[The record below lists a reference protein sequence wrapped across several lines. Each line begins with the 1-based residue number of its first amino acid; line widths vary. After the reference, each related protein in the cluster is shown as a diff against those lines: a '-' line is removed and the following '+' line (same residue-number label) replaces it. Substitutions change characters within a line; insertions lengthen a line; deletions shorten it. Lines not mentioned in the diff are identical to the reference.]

1 MSSRVLDTVLC
12 AIALVAATPLLAL
25 AALGIKL
32 TSPGPVLYRASR
44 VGRGGRIF
52 SMYKL
57 RTMHVERPTA
67 AVAESAITA
76 RDDPRVF
83 PFGALLRW
91 SKIDE
96 LPQLFN
102 VLRGDMAIVGP
113 RPEDPRY
120 VTAHYAPI
128 HFETLDVRPGL
139 TSPGSVWYY
148 ACAEEQLENGD
159 AERQYVERVLPL
171 KLALDLVY
179 LRRAT
184 MWSDVA
190 VIARTVGVLLGRFV
204 GRRAFAD
211 PPEMS
216 EARRFVVRGVAVA
229 L

>member
-1 MSSRVLDTVLC
+1 MPSRVLDTVLC
-12 AIALVAATPLLAL
+12 ALALVAVAPVLLLA
-25 AALGIKL
+25 AIGIKL

-52 SMYKL
+52 AMYKL
-57 RTMHVERPTA
+57 RTMHVERPTTGA
-67 AVAESAITA
+67 AESAITA

-83 PFGALLRW
+83 GFGALLRRT
-91 SKIDE
+91 KIDE

-102 VLRGDMAIVGP
+102 VIRGDMAIVGP

-120 VTAHYAPI
+120 VTAHYAPV

-148 ACAEEQLENGD
+148 ICAEAQLQNGD

-184 MWSDVA
+184 TWSNVA
-190 VIARTVGVLLGRFV
+190 VIGRTVAVLVGRLA
-204 GRRAFAD
+204 GRRAFPP

-216 EARRFVVRGVAVA
+216 EARRFVVRGAVVAS
-229 L
+229 